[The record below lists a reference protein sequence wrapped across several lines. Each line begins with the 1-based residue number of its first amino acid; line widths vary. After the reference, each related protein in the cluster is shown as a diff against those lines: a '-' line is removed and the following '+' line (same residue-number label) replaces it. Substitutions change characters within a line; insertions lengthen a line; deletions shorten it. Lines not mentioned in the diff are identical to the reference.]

1 MTTALK
7 ISYHLLLL
15 ASLLLVLN
23 MAIPHHHHQYEVCCA
38 DVHHAGSDAGHGHS
52 PDDHKDTE
60 CEDNHSD
67 NEHCQQNGYFLIPGN
82 KDSFGKSKQIVDQN
96 VASFYTHTINSKT
109 HLLISPSIAEH
120 LFRPDQTV
128 LDVKSL
134 SRALRAPPAC

>member
-1 MTTALK
+1 MASFNYMTTALK

-38 DVHHAGSDAGHGHS
+38 DVHHAGSDA
-52 PDDHKDTE
+52 E

-67 NEHCQQNGYFLIPGN
+67 DDLCRQHGFFLIPGN